1 MADDDPIILDDDSDT
16 VDYSEV
22 NSTVKVEN
30 VAKTNWISR
39 LPYEEEVMLDA
50 FMDDVVFITARGL
63 GMERL
68 FLNHL
73 HLYSDPAFSVLVI
86 NTEAEDQ
93 HFYIEKLNT
102 LNPSAPPR
110 LLTADVL
117 IKDREKIYKGGGVQF
132 VTSRILMVDLLTDKV
147 PLDRIA
153 GILVYNAHQAL
164 NTFQETFILRLFREK
179 KPDGFVKCFTDM
191 PTIITSGGMGQ
202 LQRLV
207 NRLYVKKLRILPRFE
222 ESIKRDFDNA
232 APNFIEMSI
241 DLPANQRRIRALLVD
256 IIGIC
261 IRELKQCTQGL
272 DLEMDIETVSPSA
285 ALRITVM
292 ELQLRSKTLLLTD
305 RQERLLNDLRIL
317 RRTLKT
323 FEDLDPASVHKIL
336 YFYKCN
342 QEYIENNSG
351 WLNTPTASKIF
362 MGIDALCSSKTLK
375 GDVLMIPPPKW
386 TALSDVLK
394 EIQEKLK
401 DSNLDSATKE
411 APVLVFCSSEATCRQ
426 LIDVCKFGIQKMAWL
441 QTQVYFHELKR
452 SYRTPEPAEEP
463 LWSTTNLAYYDDQV
477 LEKDK
482 KILMEEVKKVQK
494 AQTRTKRRKTSIKS
508 DVPDP
513 KQPKLVNFGLIR
525 HAEKLKEKRPK
536 KVEIILSSLTS
547 EICFERRHRSIRTT

>member
-1 MADDDPIILDDDSDT
+1 MAEQDEVIVLDDDEEDG
-16 VDYSEV
+16 VGR
-22 NSTVKVEN
+22 KP
-30 VAKTNWISR
+30 KTDWISR

-50 FMDDVVFITARGL
+50 FLDDVVFITARGL

-73 HLYSDPAFSVLVI
+73 HLYSDPAFSVLVL
-86 NTEAEDQ
+86 NTESEDQ
-93 HFYIEKLNT
+93 HFYIEKLKS
-102 LNPSAPPR
+102 LNPMAPPR

-117 IKDREKIYKGGGVQF
+117 IKDRELIYKGGGVQF

-153 GILVYNAHQAL
+153 GILVYKAHHAL
-164 NTFQETFILRLFREK
+164 TTFQDTFILRLFREK
-179 KPDGFVKCFTDM
+179 KPDGFVKCFTDI
-191 PTIITSGGMGQ
+191 PTAITSGGMGQ

-207 NRLYVKKLRILPRFE
+207 NRLYVKKVRILPRFE

-232 APNFIEMSI
+232 SPDFIEMSI
-241 DLPANQRRIRALLVD
+241 DLPANQRRIRSSLVD
-256 IIGIC
+256 IIGTC

-272 DLEMDIETVSPSA
+272 DIEVDAETVSSSA
-285 ALRITVM
+285 ALRPTALEM
-292 ELQLRSKTLLLTD
+292 ELRSKSLLLTD

-336 YFYKCN
+336 YFYKSN

-362 MGIDALCSSKTLK
+362 LGIDALCCAKTTT

-386 TALSDVLK
+386 SALSDALK
-394 EIQEKLK
+394 EIKEKLK
-401 DSNLDSATKE
+401 STDNKVHS

-426 LIDVCKFGIQKMAWL
+426 LIDVCKFGVQKMAWL
-441 QTQVYFHELKR
+441 QTQVYYNELHRPFK
-452 SYRTPEPAEEP
+452 TPEPAEEP

-482 KILMEEVKKVQK
+482 RDLIEEVKKVQK
-494 AQTRTKRRKTSIKS
+494 AQTRSKRRKLSAKL

-536 KVEIILSSLTS
+536 KVEVGGVLWAKLWSQN
-547 EICFERRHRSIRTT
+547 